1 MIIYLLSIISAITNP
16 RSFIFIIYLQSIYC
30 YYYLSIIIIKIAK
43 KNIATQLDWCLN
55 PIMWLCWPKW
65 GDLTQPGGGGINT
78 PSPIVCVQIVCGMH
92 NGTSHS
98 ILDQTSWNFVY
109 GEIHS
114 WRNLVTFF
122 HIFPTSVRHWN
133 LTWRPFPTQKWCVQ
147 PLPKRRRWGVFTI
160 SVKSDPFLVGLFS
173 MRAP

>member
-1 MIIYLLSIISAITNP
+1 
-16 RSFIFIIYLQSIYC
+16 
-30 YYYLSIIIIKIAK
+30 
-43 KNIATQLDWCLN
+43 
-55 PIMWLCWPKW
+55 
-65 GDLTQPGGGGINT
+65 
-78 PSPIVCVQIVCGMH
+78 MH

-133 LTWRPFPTQKWCVQ
+133 LTWRPFPTQKWCAQ
-147 PLPKRRRWGVFTI
+147 PLPKRCIWGVFTI
-160 SVKSDPFLVGLFS
+160 SVKSDPFLVGFFSIGARQCPLNFVLLLQVVYQRVWGSGTFFPTNKRCTLVSLSILIHFSSGLFS
-173 MRAP
+173 SARTIILSISTFFHIFPTSVGHWKTSFPTPKPCCRLFGVD